1 MLWPS
6 ALGVRQPT
14 LVIADATPTS
24 AASVIGDAPVA
35 AVLAG
40 MWCHRRYPKF
50 SGCYYTPP
58 EVVST
63 MVRPM
68 DDALRSPQFG
78 QHAGLA
84 SPTVTLA
91 DPATGTGTFILGVL
105 RRKTEERLWVCSR
118 SSAKVRFPGFLEHL
132 CA

>member
-40 MWCHRRYPKF
+40 FDMPAKHCGATVLNRRHHLELIQAQMP
-50 SGCYYTPP
+50 GMGDP
-58 EVVST
+58 VD
-63 MVRPM
+63 R
-68 DDALRSPQFG
+68 
-78 QHAGLA
+78 AGSA
-84 SPTVTLA
+84 E
-91 DPATGTGTFILGVL
+91 D
-105 RRKTEERLWVCSR
+105 VCDL
-118 SSAKVRFPGFLEHL
+118 K
-132 CA
+132 

>member
-40 MWCHRRYPKF
+40 MWYRLQSKM
-50 SGCYYTPP
+50 T
-58 EVVST
+58 
-63 MVRPM
+63 
-68 DDALRSPQFG
+68 
-78 QHAGLA
+78 QHQKPIPLA
-84 SPTVTLA
+84 SCSMSG
-91 DPATGTGTFILGVL
+91 DPLTPNAEEEDVFQEPPGTGGGNESAFRRRRGGSWIGFITLN
-105 RRKTEERLWVCSR
+105 RARL
-118 SSAKVRFPGFLEHL
+118 AHFIVRF
-132 CA
+132 A